1 MTLSETN
8 KLAKHICRLLKTTEI
23 TFPLGRTPKGNLGIT
38 FNQNDDDFTIMLDS
52 VPLSTASLIND
63 ENNIELKEMVKKYWF
78 DPTFM
83 QPSLK
88 EYPTQHP
95 VEDMYVIDSFS
106 HAKVEEEPVSKPK
119 GRPKK
124 VTHGNTSTEES
135 S

>member
-1 MTLSETN
+1 MTLSETH
-8 KLAKHICRLLKTTEI
+8 KLAKHILRLLKTTEI

-78 DPTFM
+78 EPVFM

-88 EYPTQHP
+88 EYPIQHTM
-95 VEDMYVIDSFS
+95 EHKYAIDAVS
-106 HAKVEEEPVSKPK
+106 HAKVEEPVSKPK